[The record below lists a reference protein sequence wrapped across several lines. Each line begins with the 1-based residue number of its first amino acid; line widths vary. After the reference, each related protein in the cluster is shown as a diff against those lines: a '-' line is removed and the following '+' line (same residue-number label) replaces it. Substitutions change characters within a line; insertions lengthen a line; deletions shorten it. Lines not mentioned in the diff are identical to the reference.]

1 MPNALITASRP
12 TDHLAAKFSME
23 FCIAI
28 LLLRGRAGLTEFRD
42 EVVRDPVVRA
52 TIEKV
57 RFEVDP
63 EADAAGYNNMTS
75 IIRVRLKGCREIEG
89 RAAFAKGS
97 PANPMSEQELR
108 QKFLDCLEAGGVGG
122 ATGRA
127 ADLILDLE
135 SQTDLRAITRLLSA
149 DAAARAQ
156 DDGGLMPVSITS
168 SSNTSSAGRWTAS
181 AGTALPSM
189 LWTLSGFPALRD
201 SVGRPTVGAER

>member
-1 MPNALITASRP
+1 VSIKPYPSGSLTHPAMTAFLDLVRAHDLRPEDVEEVRVGTNRHMPNALIHHRP
-12 TDHLAAKFSME
+12 ADSLAAKFSME

-28 LLLRGRAGLTEFRD
+28 LLLRGRAGLAEFRD
-42 EVVRDPVVRA
+42 EVVGDPAVKA

-75 IIRVRLKGCREIEG
+75 IIRVRLRDGREIEG

-108 QKFLDCLEAGGVGG
+108 RKFMDCLDAGGVGADAG
-122 ATGRA
+122 RRA

-149 DAAARAQ
+149 GAAARAT
-156 DDGGLMPVSITS
+156 GG
-168 SSNTSSAGRWTAS
+168 GRMHT
-181 AGTALPSM
+181 
-189 LWTLSGFPALRD
+189 PAQ
-201 SVGRPTVGAER
+201 V